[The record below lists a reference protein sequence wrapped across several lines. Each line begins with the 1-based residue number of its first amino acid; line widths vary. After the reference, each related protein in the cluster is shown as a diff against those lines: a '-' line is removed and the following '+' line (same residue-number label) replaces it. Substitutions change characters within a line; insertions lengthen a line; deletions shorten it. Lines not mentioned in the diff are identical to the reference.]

1 MKIQLKSAVALLV
14 VSAALLTAAVS
25 AQPSPATERG
35 TELAA
40 QQPELAMTYSLI
52 HSNAPPGGCGCFFF
66 NGGGATLAWPIKG
79 SHFAIAANVT
89 ATQANSPLGSGTGI
103 DLSAYTG
110 GARYTQRWSRSPWQP
125 FGQALL
131 GVAHASGALVQGQYS
146 VTSNA
151 NAAFAAQLGGGTD
164 LRLSRHFAL
173 RLAEVNY
180 LLTRFNNSANNSQ
193 NNLDL
198 STGIV
203 FRFGHK

>member
-103 DLSAYTG
+103 DLILGNQQCQCRLCRAVG
-110 GARYTQRWSRSPWQP
+110 RRNRPPPQP
-125 FGQALL
+125 PLRPAL
-131 GVAHASGALVQGQYS
+131 G
-146 VTSNA
+146 
-151 NAAFAAQLGGGTD
+151 
-164 LRLSRHFAL
+164 
-173 RLAEVNY
+173 
-180 LLTRFNNSANNSQ
+180 
-193 NNLDL
+193 
-198 STGIV
+198 
-203 FRFGHK
+203 